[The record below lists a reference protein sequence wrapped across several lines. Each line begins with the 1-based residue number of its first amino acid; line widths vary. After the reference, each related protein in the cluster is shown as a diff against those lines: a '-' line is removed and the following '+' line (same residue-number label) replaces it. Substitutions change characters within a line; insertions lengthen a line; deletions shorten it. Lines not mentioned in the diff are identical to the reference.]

1 MAPIKQPPSLLSRKK
16 EEDTIIKKNN
26 VSIEKGVGDI
36 LHSCNIDHVQ
46 FLFIFTKLKLLQPGV
61 KNFLRTNASDR
72 RGSFRQLR
80 NIE

>member
-46 FLFIFTKLKLLQPGV
+46 LFIYLFFYKAKIIATWGQELSKDLC
-61 KNFLRTNASDR
+61 
-72 RGSFRQLR
+72 
-80 NIE
+80 I